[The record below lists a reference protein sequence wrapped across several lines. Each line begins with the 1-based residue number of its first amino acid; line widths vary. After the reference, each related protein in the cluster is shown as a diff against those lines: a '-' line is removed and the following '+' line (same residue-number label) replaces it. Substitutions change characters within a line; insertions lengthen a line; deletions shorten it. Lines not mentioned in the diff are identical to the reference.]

1 MARRDFTNRDGIDKK
16 ISRVRE
22 DLRDGALLP
31 LRKALEYLDAHFDQT
46 LTLEMLAGRAKLSV
60 SRLAH
65 RFKEETGTTLI
76 EYLTWVRIGHAQRL
90 LSESD
95 MSCLKIADEVG
106 YNNQSYFSRAF
117 RRVTG
122 ITPRQ
127 YRHGGKSGK
136 SGKRGKGVRKSK

>member
-1 MARRDFTNRDGIDKK
+1 MARQDFTNREGIDKK
-16 ISRVRE
+16 ITRVHE
-22 DLRDGALLP
+22 DLRDGTLHP
-31 LRKALEYLDAHFDQT
+31 LRKAVEYLDAHFDQT
-46 LTLEMLAGRAKLSV
+46 LTLDILAGRAKLSV

-90 LSESD
+90 LVETD
-95 MSCLKIADEVG
+95 KSCQKIADEVG

-117 RRVTG
+117 RRVVG

-127 YRHGGKSGK
+127 FRRRGTSGK
-136 SGKRGKGVRKSK
+136 VKAKSK

>member
-1 MARRDFTNRDGIDKK
+1 MARQDFTNRDGIDKK
-16 ISRVRE
+16 ITRVRE

-31 LRKALEYLDAHFDQT
+31 LRKAVEYLDAHFDQS
-46 LTLEMLAGRAKLSV
+46 LTLDILAGRAKLSV

-65 RFKEETGTTLI
+65 RFKEETGATLI

-90 LSESD
+90 LAETNK
-95 MSCLKIADEVG
+95 SCQKIADEVG

-117 RRVTG
+117 RRVVG

-127 YRHGGKSGK
+127 FRRRGTSGK
-136 SGKRGKGVRKSK
+136 TKTKSKSK

>member
-1 MARRDFTNRDGIDKK
+1 MARQDFTNRDGIDKK
-16 ISRVRE
+16 VTRVRE

-31 LRKALEYLDAHFDQT
+31 LRKAVEYLDAHFDQT
-46 LTLEMLAGRAKLSV
+46 LTLDILAGRAKLSV

-65 RFKEETGTTLI
+65 RFKEETGATLI

-90 LSESD
+90 LIETNK
-95 MSCLKIADEVG
+95 SCQAIADEVG

-117 RRVTG
+117 RRVVG

-127 YRHGGKSGK
+127 FRRRGTSGK
-136 SGKRGKGVRKSK
+136 GKAKSK